1 MQAFHFDTLWFVLA
15 PIFAIKVDSPKNW
28 SLFTNQVIQHWS
40 YKNGKFQHWLNIFAF
55 ELLTCVFR
63 LGGLSLSMPY
73 ATLPIH
79 KIFWQMT
86 KIFIVHALTNV
97 RLILDVVIQKKND
110 HFIVFYQPFICS
122 KKAEQFIQAMSSIRN
137 FLLKWM
143 LNQMV
148 YDTSNSLQWVYVKL

>member
-1 MQAFHFDTLWFVLA
+1 MKLWQSKKRVFIYL
-15 PIFAIKVDSPKNW
+15 
-28 SLFTNQVIQHWS
+28 QS
-40 YKNGKFQHWLNIFAF
+40 YKNGKFQHLLNIFAF
-55 ELLTCVFR
+55 ELLTCVLR

>member
-1 MQAFHFDTLWFVLA
+1 MKLWQSRKRVFIYL
-15 PIFAIKVDSPKNW
+15 
-28 SLFTNQVIQHWS
+28 QS
-40 YKNGKFQHWLNIFAF
+40 YKNGKFQNLLNIFAF

>member
-1 MQAFHFDTLWFVLA
+1 MIIWRTCLQIYLRWTLFSILFKSKIILHKK
-15 PIFAIKVDSPKNW
+15 IFNS
-28 SLFTNQVIQHWS
+28 QYS

-55 ELLTCVFR
+55 ELLTYVFR